1 VGRDDRPASDR
12 KGGGRNTLTTRVR
25 GQRIHRMKSSAIA
38 AGILLCVLATTP
50 GLSAQLGSIAK
61 KEAERRKTAPS
72 GKVYTND
79 SLSPA
84 PEPSSRPATSGSD
97 AAPPASS
104 SSDTDKSAT
113 DKSDKSAT
121 DKSTTEKSAA
131 DATDKAAPAKQVSA
145 DPAERKKEEAEWR
158 ERIKNEREAL
168 DRAKSYADAL
178 QIKIN
183 SLNTDFVNRDD
194 PVQRAAIAA
203 ERDRSLAEM
212 DRLKKE
218 IAEHTKKI
226 ATIQQ
231 DARQA
236 GAPPGWVR

>member
-1 VGRDDRPASDR
+1 
-12 KGGGRNTLTTRVR
+12 LTTRVR

-50 GLSAQLGSIAK
+50 GLSAQLGSVAK

-84 PEPSSRPATSGSD
+84 PEPSSAPARSGSD
-97 AAPPASS
+97 AAPAASS
-104 SSDTDKSAT
+104 SSDTDKSAA
-113 DKSDKSAT
+113 DKSAK
-121 DKSTTEKSAA
+121 DKSTTDKSAA
-131 DATDKAAPAKQVSA
+131 DTTDKAAPSKQVSA
-145 DPAERKKEEAEWR
+145 DPAERKKEEAAWR

-194 PVQRAAIAA
+194 PVQRAGIAL
-203 ERDRSLAEM
+203 ERDKSLAEM
-212 DRLKKE
+212 ERLKKE

-226 ATIQQ
+226 AAIQQ
-231 DARQA
+231 DARRA

>member
-1 VGRDDRPASDR
+1 
-12 KGGGRNTLTTRVR
+12 
-25 GQRIHRMKSSAIA
+25 MKSSAIA

-50 GLSAQLGSIAK
+50 GLSAQLGSVAK

-113 DKSDKSAT
+113 DTSDKSAT

-203 ERDRSLAEM
+203 ERDKSLAEM

>member
-1 VGRDDRPASDR
+1 
-12 KGGGRNTLTTRVR
+12 LTTRVR
-25 GQRIHRMKSSAIA
+25 GQRIHHMKSSAIA

-50 GLSAQLGSIAK
+50 GLSAQLGSVAK

-84 PEPSSRPATSGSD
+84 PEPSSAPATSGSD
-97 AAPPASS
+97 AAPAASS

-113 DKSDKSAT
+113 DKSTT
-121 DKSTTEKSAA
+121 DKSAA
-131 DATDKAAPAKQVSA
+131 DTTDKAAPSKQVSA

-168 DRAKSYADAL
+168 ERAKSYADAL
-178 QIKIN
+178 QTKIN

-194 PVQRAAIAA
+194 PVQRAGIAA
-203 ERDRSLAEM
+203 ERDKSLAEM

>member
-1 VGRDDRPASDR
+1 
-12 KGGGRNTLTTRVR
+12 
-25 GQRIHRMKSSAIA
+25 MKSSAIA

-50 GLSAQLGSIAK
+50 GLSAQLGSVAK

-121 DKSTTEKSAA
+121 DKSTAEKSAA

>member
-1 VGRDDRPASDR
+1 
-12 KGGGRNTLTTRVR
+12 LTTRVR

-50 GLSAQLGSIAK
+50 GLSAQLGSVAK

-84 PEPSSRPATSGSD
+84 PEPSSAPTKSGSD
-97 AAPPASS
+97 AAPAASS

-113 DKSDKSAT
+113 DKSTT
-121 DKSTTEKSAA
+121 DKSAA
-131 DATDKAAPAKQVSA
+131 DTTDKAAPSKQVSA

-168 DRAKSYADAL
+168 ERAKSYADAL
-178 QIKIN
+178 QTKIN

-194 PVQRAAIAA
+194 PVQRAGIAA
-203 ERDRSLAEM
+203 ERDKSLAEM

>member
-1 VGRDDRPASDR
+1 
-12 KGGGRNTLTTRVR
+12 LTTRVW

-50 GLSAQLGSIAK
+50 GLSAQLGSVAK

-84 PEPSSRPATSGSD
+84 PEPSSAPARSGSD
-97 AAPPASS
+97 AAPAASS
-104 SSDTDKSAT
+104 SSDTDKSAA
-113 DKSDKSAT
+113 DKSAK
-121 DKSTTEKSAA
+121 DKSTTDKSAA
-131 DATDKAAPAKQVSA
+131 DTTDKAAPSKQVSA
-145 DPAERKKEEAEWR
+145 DPADRKKEEAEWR

-183 SLNTDFVNRDD
+183 ALNTDFVNRDD

-203 ERDRSLAEM
+203 ERDKSLVEM

-218 IAEHTKKI
+218 IVEHTKKI

>member
-1 VGRDDRPASDR
+1 M
-12 KGGGRNTLTTRVR
+12 TTRVR
-25 GQRIHRMKSSAIA
+25 GQRIHHMKSSAIA

-50 GLSAQLGSIAK
+50 GLSAQLGSVAK

-84 PEPSSRPATSGSD
+84 PEPSSAPATSGSD
-97 AAPPASS
+97 AAPAASS

-113 DKSDKSAT
+113 DKSTT
-121 DKSTTEKSAA
+121 DKSAA
-131 DATDKAAPAKQVSA
+131 DTTDKAAPSKQVSA
-145 DPAERKKEEAEWR
+145 DPAERKKEEAAWR

-168 DRAKSYADAL
+168 DRAKSFADAL
-178 QIKIN
+178 QTKTN
-183 SLNTDFVNRDD
+183 SLNTDFVIRDD

-203 ERDRSLAEM
+203 ERDKSLAEM

-226 ATIQQ
+226 AAIQQ
-231 DARQA
+231 DARRA

>member
-1 VGRDDRPASDR
+1 M
-12 KGGGRNTLTTRVR
+12 TTRVW

-50 GLSAQLGSIAK
+50 GLSAQLGSVAK

-84 PEPSSRPATSGSD
+84 PEPSSAPARSGSD
-97 AAPPASS
+97 AAPAASS
-104 SSDTDKSAT
+104 SSDTDKSAA
-113 DKSDKSAT
+113 DKSAK
-121 DKSTTEKSAA
+121 DKSTTDKSAA
-131 DATDKAAPAKQVSA
+131 DTTDKAAPSKQVSA
-145 DPAERKKEEAEWR
+145 DPADRKKEEAEWR

-183 SLNTDFVNRDD
+183 ALNTDFVNRDD

-203 ERDRSLAEM
+203 ERDKSLVEM

-218 IAEHTKKI
+218 IVEHTKKI

>member
-1 VGRDDRPASDR
+1 
-12 KGGGRNTLTTRVR
+12 LTTRVR

-38 AGILLCVLATTP
+38 AGILFCVLATTP
-50 GLSAQLGSIAK
+50 GLSAQLGSVAK

-79 SLSPA
+79 NLSPA
-84 PEPSSRPATSGSD
+84 PAPSSAPATSGSD
-97 AAPPASS
+97 AAPAASS

-113 DKSDKSAT
+113 DKSSTDKSAT
-121 DKSTTEKSAA
+121 DKSTTEKPAA
-131 DATDKAAPAKQVSA
+131 DTTDKAAPAKQVSA

-203 ERDRSLAEM
+203 ERDKSLAEM
-212 DRLKKE
+212 ERLKKE

-231 DARQA
+231 DARRA

>member
-1 VGRDDRPASDR
+1 
-12 KGGGRNTLTTRVR
+12 LTTRVR
-25 GQRIHRMKSSAIA
+25 GQRIHHMKSSAIA
-38 AGILLCVLATTP
+38 AGILLCVLATIP
-50 GLSAQLGSIAK
+50 GLSAQLGSVAK

-84 PEPSSRPATSGSD
+84 PEPSSAPATSGSD
-97 AAPPASS
+97 AAPAASS

-113 DKSDKSAT
+113 DKSTT
-121 DKSTTEKSAA
+121 DKSAA
-131 DATDKAAPAKQVSA
+131 DTTDKAAPSKQVSA

-168 DRAKSYADAL
+168 ERAKSYADAL
-178 QIKIN
+178 QTKIN

-203 ERDRSLAEM
+203 ERDKSLAEM

-226 ATIQQ
+226 AAIQQ
-231 DARQA
+231 DARRA

>member
-1 VGRDDRPASDR
+1 M
-12 KGGGRNTLTTRVR
+12 TTRVR

-38 AGILLCVLATTP
+38 AGVLLCVLATTP
-50 GLSAQLGSIAK
+50 GLSAQLGSVAK

-97 AAPPASS
+97 AAAASS
-104 SSDTDKSAT
+104 SSDTDKPAT

-131 DATDKAAPAKQVSA
+131 DTTDKAAPAKQVSA

-203 ERDRSLAEM
+203 ERDKSLAEM

-218 IAEHTKKI
+218 ITEHTKKI

>member
-1 VGRDDRPASDR
+1 
-12 KGGGRNTLTTRVR
+12 LTTRVR

-50 GLSAQLGSIAK
+50 GLSAQLGSVAK

-121 DKSTTEKSAA
+121 DKSTAEKSAA

>member
-1 VGRDDRPASDR
+1 
-12 KGGGRNTLTTRVR
+12 
-25 GQRIHRMKSSAIA
+25 MKSSAIA

-50 GLSAQLGSIAK
+50 GLSAQLGSVAK

-84 PEPSSRPATSGSD
+84 PEPSSAPATSGSD
-97 AAPPASS
+97 AAPAASS
-104 SSDTDKSAT
+104 SSET
-113 DKSDKSAT
+113 DKSAT
-121 DKSTTEKSAA
+121 DKSTTDKSAA
-131 DATDKAAPAKQVSA
+131 DTTDKAAPSKQVSA

-183 SLNTDFVNRDD
+183 ALNTDFVNRDD

-203 ERDRSLAEM
+203 ERDKSLAEM

-226 ATIQQ
+226 AAIQQ
-231 DARQA
+231 DARRA

>member
-1 VGRDDRPASDR
+1 
-12 KGGGRNTLTTRVR
+12 LTTRVR
-25 GQRIHRMKSSAIA
+25 GQRIHHMKSSAIA

-50 GLSAQLGSIAK
+50 GLSAQLGSVAK

-84 PEPSSRPATSGSD
+84 PEPSSAPATSGSD
-97 AAPPASS
+97 AAPAASS

-113 DKSDKSAT
+113 DKSTT
-121 DKSTTEKSAA
+121 DKSAA
-131 DATDKAAPAKQVSA
+131 DTTDKAAPSKQVSA

-168 DRAKSYADAL
+168 ERAKSYADAL
-178 QIKIN
+178 QTKIN

-203 ERDRSLAEM
+203 ERDKSLAEM

-226 ATIQQ
+226 AAIQQ
-231 DARQA
+231 DARRA